1 MTKMRRRLFVPF
13 LVGRNSQNHGHIRKP
28 HDGGGPDGLGSTLI
42 PKVNRETRYGRI
54 QLGSRAHQDLR
65 RAVVGE
71 VAAVVSAHKGRGPDK
86 RALVGQTA
94 TFLQILLTLGEPTE
108 TGTGFL
114 TVSSAECR
122 SEFESG
128 IAGHPGGCWRCVAEA
143 EQLRGARR

>member
-1 MTKMRRRLFVPF
+1 MPAGGSTTSSRSLTNSLLPARLTRRRCAFKRRSEACAYRVR
-13 LVGRNSQNHGHIRKP
+13 VH
-28 HDGGGPDGLGSTLI
+28 PDL
-42 PKVNRETRYGRI
+42 
-54 QLGSRAHQDLR
+54 
-65 RAVVGE
+65 AVVGE
-71 VAAVVSAHKGRGPDK
+71 AAVVPAHKGRGPDK

-128 IAGHPGGCWRCVAEA
+128 IAGHPGGCWRCVAGA